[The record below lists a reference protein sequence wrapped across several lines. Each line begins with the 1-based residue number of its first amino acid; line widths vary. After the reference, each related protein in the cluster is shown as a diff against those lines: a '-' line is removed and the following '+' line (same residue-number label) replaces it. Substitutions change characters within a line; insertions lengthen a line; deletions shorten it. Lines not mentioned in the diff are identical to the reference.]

1 MNSILQ
7 STLNTEVVISI
18 LKGITI
24 LAASSSD
31 SVDNIADSDML
42 KVKQTVTIEIE
53 SITIKDADNFNLK
66 KKGAEEAAKKKALQE
81 EEERN
86 RRLVI

>member
-1 MNSILQ
+1 M
-7 STLNTEVVISI
+7 VISI

-42 KVKQTVTIEIE
+42 QVKQTVTIEIK
-53 SITIKDADNFNLK
+53 SIKIKDADNFNLK

-81 EEERN
+81 EEERK
-86 RRLVI
+86 RRDILF